1 MRQET
6 DLDGW
11 VAIATAEMKNKTKEQ
26 AIRAVLRGSDMKRG
40 EIKEKLAAQH
50 PRTHKNVLINLLAQ
64 AQHQREMLELV
75 PPQCPPD
82 SWEHVQFVALKELS
96 DMDYI
101 EAVCKIA
108 KETNVKVAH
117 VKHECDQIPP
127 ADRWRQMSN
136 TLAGHRYKKMSI
148 AKELDGKK

>member
-26 AIRAVLRGSDMKRG
+26 AIRAVLRGSDMKRS
-40 EIKEKLAAQH
+40 EIKEKLAAQ
-50 PRTHKNVLINLLAQ
+50 PARTHKGVLINLLAQ

-96 DMDYI
+96 DMDYT

-108 KETNVKVAH
+108 KEANVKAAH

-127 ADRWRQMSN
+127 ANRWRQMSYA
-136 TLAGHRYKKMSI
+136 LAELRYKKMSI
-148 AKELDGKK
+148 AKELNDKK

>member
-11 VAIATAEMKNKTKEQ
+11 IAVATAEMKNKTKEQ
-26 AIRAVLRGSDMKRG
+26 AIRAVLRGSDMKRS

-64 AQHQREMLELV
+64 AQHQREMLELI
-75 PPQCPPD
+75 PPRCLPD

-96 DMDYI
+96 NMEYA

-108 KETNVKVAH
+108 KETNAKVAH
-117 VKHECDQIPP
+117 VKHKYDQIPL
-127 ADRWRQMSN
+127 AHRWRQMSN
-136 TLAGHRYKKMSI
+136 ALAGHRYKRMSI
-148 AKELDGKK
+148 VKWLNDRK